1 MCVTVSNLSNSCLY
15 EGECCSR
22 VSAGEAVAVVDI
34 FRHCLAVHDA
44 DESNS
49 NDRWGKKAVA
59 EERQYNASSL
69 VALCCLVNDSII
81 SLFCAVSYHTDF
93 IRILSG
99 FYRRTRPGMDPVRK
113 KSWLQE
119 NPGETGSI
127 SAFTLFFK
135 NLCFTSGYSHARLK
149 RSRGDVH
156 YCHNTLSQT
165 MQGSEEWYVQYCMA
179 PVL

>member
-1 MCVTVSNLSNSCLY
+1 MSNLSNSCLY

-99 FYRRTRPGMDPVRK
+99 FYRRTRPGMDHYVKNHGCK
-113 KSWLQE
+113 KILARRDLFQLLLYFLKIYVLQA
-119 NPGETGSI
+119 GT
-127 SAFTLFFK
+127 
-135 NLCFTSGYSHARLK
+135 
-149 RSRGDVH
+149 V
-156 YCHNTLSQT
+156 
-165 MQGSEEWYVQYCMA
+165 MQGSKGVAEMFIIVITLCHKPCKGLKNGMYNIVWHLYCKK
-179 PVL
+179 